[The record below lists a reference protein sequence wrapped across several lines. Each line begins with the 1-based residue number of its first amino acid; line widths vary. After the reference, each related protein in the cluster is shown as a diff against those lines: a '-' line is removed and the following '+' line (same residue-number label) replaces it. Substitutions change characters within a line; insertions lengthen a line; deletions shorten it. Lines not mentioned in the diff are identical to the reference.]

1 MIQLPYGVKYF
12 GQNSLFLPTF
22 SVFLPRFLVISNR
35 KPLILPRFRSIFSK
49 FFQNLWILKTSYFK
63 RGYQNVQI
71 NRGHL
76 RQGSGGEIFRF
87 NLGRPNPDRH
97 YGWFIILGKFGLF
110 WNILQQFRELWIF
123 LKHFPTISGIVD
135 YSETFYNNFGDC
147 GLFWNIFQQNR
158 NGSKQPCTS
167 DVAWTPLRSRSK
179 LNGIPITWAML
190 LLTTSRSPTVTSPFP
205 PLIRVPQTTSCAE
218 RRLHASPRNS
228 CAITLTSVVMEVMKV
243 IVILMTTLTGK
254 SKFKQYN
261 PKILNV
267 WVRGLA
273 SMENETL
280 HVRGFIWLQ
289 VFKITFPT

>member
-110 WNILQQFRELWIF
+110 WNILQQFRGLWII
-123 LKHFPTISGIVD
+123 LKHFPT
-135 YSETFYNNFGDC
+135 EQK
-147 GLFWNIFQQNR
+147 WFQTTVYIGRRVNPSQIKIKVEWHPNYV
-158 NGSKQPCTS
+158 G
-167 DVAWTPLRSRSK
+167 DVA
-179 LNGIPITWAML
+179 IDD
-190 LLTTSRSPTVTSPFP
+190 
-205 PLIRVPQTTSCAE
+205 
-218 RRLHASPRNS
+218 
-228 CAITLTSVVMEVMKV
+228 
-243 IVILMTTLTGK
+243 
-254 SKFKQYN
+254 
-261 PKILNV
+261 
-267 WVRGLA
+267 
-273 SMENETL
+273 
-280 HVRGFIWLQ
+280 
-289 VFKITFPT
+289 ITFSNCDLPLPPVDPCPTDHFMCRKTFACLPKEQLCDYTDQCGDGSDESDCDTDDYPYR